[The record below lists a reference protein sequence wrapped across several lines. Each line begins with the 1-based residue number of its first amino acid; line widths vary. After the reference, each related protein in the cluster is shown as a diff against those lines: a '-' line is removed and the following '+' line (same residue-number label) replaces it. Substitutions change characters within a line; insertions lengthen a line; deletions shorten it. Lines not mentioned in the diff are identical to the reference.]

1 MTTAILGTM
10 IVLLLLGFPMMVPLI
25 VASVVGFVAIFGGIG
40 HLETLVQQ
48 VIAGIQPAS
57 LIAVPMFIFAAEIM
71 TRGQSAGRLI
81 DVVMAFLGHVKGGL
95 AISTAGACTMFGAVS
110 GSTQATVVA
119 VGGPMRPR
127 LLKAGYSDSF
137 TLALIVNASDIAFL
151 IPPSIG
157 MIIYGV
163 VSGTSIAEL
172 FLAGIGP
179 GLLILVMFSIYSYV
193 YAVRHDVPTEPRMPW
208 PDRLPSGRWAFRC

>member
-1 MTTAILGTM
+1 MTAAILGTM

-95 AISTAGACTMFGAVS
+95 AISTAGACTCLLYTS
-110 GSTQATVVA
+110 PS
-119 VGGPMRPR
+119 PR
-127 LLKAGYSDSF
+127 D
-137 TLALIVNASDIAFL
+137 
-151 IPPSIG
+151 
-157 MIIYGV
+157 
-163 VSGTSIAEL
+163 
-172 FLAGIGP
+172 
-179 GLLILVMFSIYSYV
+179 
-193 YAVRHDVPTEPRMPW
+193 
-208 PDRLPSGRWAFRC
+208 